1 MLSFSNETPIYKIN
15 ISLDNCVKLKGSGFQ
30 NGVWPGV
37 SLNLTKS
44 ANKPE
49 NQIELRFSK
58 RREVQFA
65 RHSHFSPRPGSD
77 QLTSQEKFSA
87 LDYFEN
93 VKNKDVL
100 QMTNNNQN

>member
-49 NQIELRFSK
+49 NQIELSFQNGVKFNSRDI
-58 RREVQFA
+58 
-65 RHSHFSPRPGSD
+65 HISHKGLAAIS
-77 QLTSQEKFSA
+77 
-87 LDYFEN
+87 
-93 VKNKDVL
+93 
-100 QMTNNNQN
+100 